1 MSKYMQ
7 QIITVGIMLAICG
20 TILQVNAQVN
30 LQDDSQVNIKA
41 KETVDKNS
49 AWSVNSPQGE
59 FKEAHIDV
67 TSGTWMNVDVSPD
80 GRTIMFDL
88 LGDIY
93 TMPIEGGEATPLMTD
108 IAWQMQPRFSP
119 DGKHIAFTSDEDGGD
134 NLWIMNRDGSNG
146 KAVSKEQFRLLNSP
160 AWSPDGNYLIGRKHF
175 TSTRSLGAG
184 EVWLYHK
191 TGGSGVMLTKRPN
204 EQKDLG
210 EPAYSADGK
219 YVYFSQDATPG
230 KTFHYSKDSVKGI
243 YKIKRLELETGEI
256 DTIISGK
263 GGAIRPTP
271 SPDGN
276 YIAFISR
283 GDFYSNLYL
292 YDLKS
297 GEETKIYENLERD
310 LQETW
315 AIHGV
320 YPNIAWTP
328 NSDSLV
334 FWDNG
339 KINRLDVDSKKSSV
353 INFHVKTTKKIQQAL
368 QFKQDLPQDKFTAKM
383 LRDVE
388 ISPDGEKVVFESM
401 GHIYTR
407 NIVDGK
413 AKGEAKRL
421 TKQKTH
427 FELNPSFSRDGKKIV
442 YATWHDQQ
450 QGQIRVVSSRGGKG
464 KALLK
469 EQGKYIEPTFSPDGK
484 TVVYRKISGGYI
496 TKPTWDLN
504 TGIYA
509 VSAKGERKA
518 SKPFLITQDGQQP
531 HYGNR
536 NDNIYVVREGEQPQL
551 AYVSLDGKD
560 DRTLY
565 QGKFATEYRVS
576 PNGEYLAFAERFKVF
591 VTPFIERGDSITIGP
606 KGGNLPVKQLSVRA
620 GKGINWG
627 GDSNQ
632 LYWSLGADLYQAS
645 TADLFAISEGE
656 ASKVEGNKND
666 KDKKTTDEIKPK
678 ATKTYLGYSKKID
691 KPSGLLAFVGGKVIT
706 MEGEKVIDNGV
717 VLVEGNIIKAI
728 GAKSEISVPASAKVI
743 DITGKSIIP
752 GLIDAHAHGPQGNSQ
767 IIPQQNWKNYAGL
780 ALGVTSIHDPSND
793 TNEFFA
799 ASEMQKAGKIVA
811 ARLFSTGKILYGAN
825 YAGYTAHVDNLDDAK
840 FHVERLKKAG
850 AFSVKS
856 YNQPRRNQRQQ
867 FIQAARELNMLVVP
881 EGGSLLQHNLTMV
894 VDGHTTLEHSIPVAK
909 VYDDVKQLWSQ
920 SQMAYTPTLVV
931 AFGGIWGEN
940 YWYDKTDVWLHP
952 RLSKYVPSEILQSRA
967 MRRPK
972 VPLNHYNHINVAK
985 VAKELQDL
993 GIKVNAGAHGQR
1005 EGLAMHWEMWMM
1017 AQGGMTPLQA
1027 LRTGTISPAQTLGLD
1042 DQLGSIKVGKLA
1054 DLIVVDGDVSQDIR
1068 QSDKVIYTMINGR
1081 LYNAE
1086 TMHEIGN
1093 YDNKRTKFYFE
1104 R

>member
-1 MSKYMQ
+1 MVLLLSS
-7 QIITVGIMLAICG
+7 TVHAE
-20 TILQVNAQVN
+20 
-30 LQDDSQVNIKA
+30 DSVKSSLKTA
-41 KETVDKNS
+41 EKK
-49 AWSVNSPQGE
+49 AWSVNAPQGR
-59 FKEAHIDV
+59 FLDATIDV
-67 TSGTWMNVDVSPD
+67 TSGTWMNLDVSPD
-80 GRTIMFDL
+80 GKTLVFDL

-93 TMPIEGGEATPLMTD
+93 TLPIKGGEAKPLMTD

-134 NLWIMNRDGSNG
+134 NLWIMNRDGTQG

-175 TSTRSLGAG
+175 TSSRSLGAG

-191 TGGSGVMLTKRPN
+191 TGGNGVMLTKRPN
-204 EQKDLG
+204 DQKDLG

-243 YKIKRLELETGEI
+243 YKIKRLELATGDI

-271 SPDGN
+271 SPDGK

-283 GDFYSNLYL
+283 DDFSSNLYL
-292 YDLKS
+292 YNLIS

-328 NSDSLV
+328 DSNSLV

-339 KINRLDVDSKKSSV
+339 DINRLDIKSKQSQV

-368 QFKQDLPQDKFTAKM
+368 NFKQQLPQESFSVRM

-388 ISPDGEKVVFESM
+388 ISPDGTKAVFESM
-401 GHIYTR
+401 GHIFVSS
-407 NIVDGK
+407 IVNGK
-413 AKGEAKRL
+413 VKGKAKRL
-421 TKQKTH
+421 TKQTTH
-427 FELNPSFSRDGKKIV
+427 FELNPSFSRDGKKVV
-442 YATWHDQQ
+442 YATWQDQT
-450 QGQIRVVSSRGGKG
+450 QGQIRIVSSRGGKG
-464 KALLK
+464 KSLLK
-469 EQGKYIEPTFSPDGK
+469 EKGKYIEPTFSPDGN
-484 TVVYRKISGGYI
+484 TVVYRKISGGFI
-496 TKPTWDLN
+496 TSPAWGLN

-509 VSAKGERKA
+509 ISAKGERNA
-518 SKPFLITQDGQQP
+518 DKPILITKLGIQAHFGASNQ
-531 HYGNR
+531 NV
-536 NDNIYVVREGEQPQL
+536 YVVREGDEPQL
-551 AYVSLDGKD
+551 AYVSLDGKE

-576 PNGEYLAFAERFKVF
+576 PNGEYLAFAERFKIF
-591 VTPFIERGDSITIGP
+591 VTPFIERGEVINIGP
-606 KGGNLPVKQLSVRA
+606 KGDNLPVKQLSVRA
-620 GKGINWG
+620 GQGINWL
-627 GDSNQ
+627 GDSSE
-632 LYWSLGADLYQAS
+632 LYWSLGANLYQAS
-645 TADLFAISEGE
+645 IENLFAITNE
-656 ASKVEGNKND
+656 ND
-666 KDKKTTDEIKPK
+666 KEESEVKGKSEEKLTT
-678 ATKTYLGYSKKID
+678 TYLGFKQKVD
-691 KPSGLLAFVGGKVIT
+691 KPSGLIAFVGGKVIT
-706 MEGEKVIDNGV
+706 MEGEQVIDDGV
-717 VLVEGNIIKAI
+717 VLVEGNVIKAVGTKTQVSI
-728 GAKSEISVPASAKVI
+728 PSSAKVI
-743 DITGKSIIP
+743 DIAGKSIMP
-752 GLIDAHAHGPQGNSQ
+752 GLIDAHAHGPQGSSE

-793 TNEFFA
+793 TSEFFA
-799 ASEMQKAGKIVA
+799 ASEMQKAGTIVA

-825 YAGYTAHVDNLDDAK
+825 AAGYTAHVDNLDDAK
-840 FHVERLKKAG
+840 FHVERLKAAG

-867 FIQAARELNMLVVP
+867 FIQAARELEMLVVP

-920 SQMAYTPTLVV
+920 SKMAYTPTLVV
-931 AFGGIWGEN
+931 AYGGIWGEN

-952 RLSKYVPSEILQSRA
+952 RLSKYVPSEFLQPKA

-972 VPLNHYNHINVAK
+972 APLHHYNHISVAK

-993 GIKVNAGAHGQR
+993 GITVNAGGHGQR
-1005 EGLAMHWEMWMM
+1005 EGLAMHWEIWMM
-1017 AQGGMTPLQA
+1017 AQGGMTPLEA
-1027 LRTGTISPAQTLGLD
+1027 LRTATISPAKTLGLD
-1042 DQLGSIKVGKLA
+1042 NQLGSIKAGKLA
-1054 DLIVVDGDVSQDIR
+1054 DLIVIDGDVSKDIR
-1068 QSDKVIYTMINGR
+1068 LSDKVRYTMINGR

-1086 TMHEIGN
+1086 TMNEIGH
-1093 YDNKRTKFYFE
+1093 YDNKRAKFYFE
-1104 R
+1104 